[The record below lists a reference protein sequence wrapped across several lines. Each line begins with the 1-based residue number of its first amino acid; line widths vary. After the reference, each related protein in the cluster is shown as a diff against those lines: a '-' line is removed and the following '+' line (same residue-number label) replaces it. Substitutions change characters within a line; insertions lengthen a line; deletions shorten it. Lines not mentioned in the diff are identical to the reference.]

1 MSLKGKGEMRTYWL
15 VGRETEQQQED
26 NRNNL
31 EEMIQKKA
39 VVGLDLIQG
48 LGHNDMDTLEKNA
61 P

>member
-1 MSLKGKGEMRTYWL
+1 MRTYWL